1 MSMEM
6 TRGEMQDLLVK
17 FALESPRYRQAL
29 LKNPKEIVEKQFQ
42 VSIPA
47 NVNIKVVEDT
57 ASTVHIVL
65 PHAVAEGAEL
75 SDADLEAVAGGHS
88 IVKEAN
94 CDNGTVSTVVNMEA
108 SLGL

>member
-1 MSMEM
+1 MEM

-17 FALESPRYRQAL
+17 FSLESPRYRQAL
-29 LKNPKEIVEKQFQ
+29 LENPREVVQKQFAID
-42 VSIPA
+42 IPS
-47 NVNIKVVEDT
+47 NVNIRVVEDS

-65 PHAVAEGAEL
+65 PHTVQEGAEL

-94 CDNGTVSTVVNMEA
+94 CDEGTVSTVVNMEA